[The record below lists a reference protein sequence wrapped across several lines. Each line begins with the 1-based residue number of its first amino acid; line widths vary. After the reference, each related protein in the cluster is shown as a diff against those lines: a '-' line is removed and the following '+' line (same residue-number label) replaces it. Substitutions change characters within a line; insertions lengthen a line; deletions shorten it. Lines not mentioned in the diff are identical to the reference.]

1 MLEFIAEYGLFL
13 LKTVTIVVGIIV
25 VLGMIISAGHRRQT
39 ASSGDIKVTNLGET
53 IKDRGQAIKNEVLS
67 KHEYKHSLKQEK
79 EQDKAKE
86 KEEKQ
91 KIKALKKSDKQ
102 KVDDSSDSAS
112 VSDTDSG
119 PDSGPDSGSDSGSN
133 SGSNSEYKAKPRLY
147 VIDFDGDV
155 EASEV
160 ESMREEITTILTAAN
175 KGDEV
180 MVRLKSPGGM
190 VHSYGLAASQL
201 QRIRQAGYKLTIAVD
216 EVAASGGYMMACVAD
231 TITAAPFS
239 VIGSIGVVAEIPN
252 FSRLLKKA
260 NVDYEQH
267 TAGDYKRTLTMFG
280 ENTSHGR
287 DKFKE
292 DLEDTHQLF
301 KAFINENRP
310 QLDLDKVATGEH
322 WYARQAIE
330 LGLVDELGT
339 SDDLILKAIKDKDVY
354 AVKYSIKKPISERLS
369 VSLNRGV
376 ETLLTRLVH
385 RSSRQ
390 DLFK

>member
-1 MLEFIAEYGLFL
+1 MLEFLAEYGLFL
-13 LKTVTIVVGIIV
+13 LKTATIVIGIIV
-25 VLGMIISAGHRRQT
+25 VLAMIINAGHRQQAIPR
-39 ASSGDIKVTNLGET
+39 GDIKVTNLGET
-53 IKDRGQAIKNEVLS
+53 IKDRSQAIKNEVLS
-67 KHEYKHSLKQEK
+67 KHQYKYALKQEK
-79 EQDKAKE
+79 EEYKAKE

-91 KIKALKKSDKQ
+91 QLKAQ
-102 KVDDSSDSAS
+102 KRTEKGQKNEEQDGQDSIEE
-112 VSDTDSG
+112 V
-119 PDSGPDSGSDSGSN
+119 
-133 SGSNSEYKAKPRLY
+133 KPRVY

-160 ESMREEITTILTAAN
+160 ESMREEITAILSAAN

-190 VHSYGLAASQL
+190 VHAYGLAASQL
-201 QRIRQAGYKLTIAVD
+201 QRIRDAGYKLSITVD

-231 TITAAPFS
+231 SIVAAPFA
-239 VIGSIGVVAEIPN
+239 VLGSIGVVAELPN
-252 FSRLLKKA
+252 FHRLLKKA

-287 DKFKE
+287 DKFKQ
-292 DLEDTHQLF
+292 DLDETHELF
-301 KAFINENRP
+301 KSFINQNRP

-322 WYARQAIE
+322 WYGTKAIE
-330 LGLVDELGT
+330 LGLVDSLGT
-339 SDDLILKAIKDKDVY
+339 SDDWIMTALKDKDVF

-369 VSLNRGV
+369 VSLNRGL
-376 ETLLTRLVH
+376 EKLLTRLIH
-385 RSSRQ
+385 GSSRQ

>member
-25 VLGMIISAGHRRQT
+25 VLGMIISAGHRKQ
-39 ASSGDIKVTNLGET
+39 AVPNGDIKVTNLGET
-53 IKDRGQAIKNEVLS
+53 IKDRSQAIKNEVLS
-67 KHEYKHSLKQEK
+67 KHEYKQALKQEK
-79 EQDKAKE
+79 EQDKAKD

-91 KIKALKKSDKQ
+91 KLKAYKKSDKQ
-102 KVDDSSDSAS
+102 KADDSEGSDTTTDSEDSA
-112 VSDTDSG
+112 
-119 PDSGPDSGSDSGSN
+119 GSQY
-133 SGSNSEYKAKPRLY
+133 EAKPRLY

-160 ESMREEITTILTAAN
+160 ESMREEITAILTAAN

-180 MVRLKSPGGM
+180 MLRLKSPGGM
-190 VHSYGLAASQL
+190 VHTYGLAASQL
-201 QRIRQAGYKLTIAVD
+201 QRIRQAGYKLTISVD

-239 VIGSIGVVAEIPN
+239 VIGSIGVVAELPN
-252 FSRLLKKA
+252 FNRLLKKA

-267 TAGDYKRTLTMFG
+267 TAGSYKRTLTMFG

-322 WYARQAIE
+322 WYARQAIAF
-330 LGLVDELGT
+330 GLVDELGT
-339 SDDLILKAIKDKDVY
+339 SDDFILNAVKDKDVY
-354 AVKYSIKKPISERLS
+354 AVKFSIKKPISERLS
-369 VSLNRGV
+369 VSLNRGA
-376 ETLLTRLVH
+376 EKLLTRLIH

>member
-1 MLEFIAEYGLFL
+1 MLEFFAEYGLFL
-13 LKTVTIVVGIIV
+13 LKTATIVIGIIV
-25 VLGMIISAGHRRQT
+25 VLAMIINASHRQQAVPR
-39 ASSGDIKVTNLGET
+39 GDIKVTNLGET
-53 IKDRGQAIKNEVLS
+53 IKDRSQAIKNEVLS
-67 KHEYKHSLKQEK
+67 KHEYKHALKQEK
-79 EQDKAKE
+79 EQEKAKD

-91 KIKALKKSDKQ
+91 KLKALKKTDKNDSEEASDDQ
-102 KVDDSSDSAS
+102 D
-112 VSDTDSG
+112 
-119 PDSGPDSGSDSGSN
+119 
-133 SGSNSEYKAKPRLY
+133 AKPRVY
-147 VIDFDGDV
+147 VIDFDGDI

-160 ESMREEITTILTAAN
+160 ESMREEITTILDAAN

-201 QRIRQAGYKLTIAVD
+201 QRIRDAGYKLTIVVD

-231 TITAAPFS
+231 TITAAPFA
-239 VIGSIGVVAEIPN
+239 VIGSIGVVAELPN
-252 FSRLLKKA
+252 FHRLLKKA

-301 KAFINENRP
+301 KSFINQNRP
-310 QLDLDKVATGEH
+310 ELDLEKVATGEH
-322 WYARQAIE
+322 WYGTKAKE

-339 SDDLILKAIKDKDVY
+339 SDDWIMKALKDKDVY
-354 AVKYSIKKPISERLS
+354 AIKFSIKKPISERLS
-369 VSLNRGV
+369 ISLSRGA
-376 ETLLTRLVH
+376 EKLLTRLVH

>member
-1 MLEFIAEYGLFL
+1 MLEFLAEYGLFL
-13 LKTVTIVVGIIV
+13 LKTATIVIGVIV
-25 VLGMIISAGHRRQT
+25 VLAMIINAGHRQQAT
-39 ASSGDIKVTNLGET
+39 SKGDIKVTNLGET
-53 IKDRGQAIKNEVLS
+53 IKDRSQAIKNEVLS
-67 KHEYKHSLKQEK
+67 KHQYKYALKQEK

-91 KIKALKKSDKQ
+91 QLKALKKAEKSDGK
-102 KVDDSSDSAS
+102 DAS
-112 VSDTDSG
+112 TDKPETDSETT
-119 PDSGPDSGSDSGSN
+119 SEQQSDQKQ
-133 SGSNSEYKAKPRLY
+133 EEKLRVY

-160 ESMREEITTILTAAN
+160 ESMREEVTAILSAAN

-201 QRIRQAGYKLTIAVD
+201 QRVRQAGYKLTIAVD

-231 TITAAPFS
+231 SITAAPFA
-239 VIGSIGVVAEIPN
+239 VIGSIGVVAELPN

-292 DLEDTHQLF
+292 DLEDTHKLF
-301 KAFINENRP
+301 KSFINQNRP
-310 QLDLDKVATGEH
+310 QLDLEKVATGEH
-322 WYARQAIE
+322 WYGTKAHE
-330 LGLVDELGT
+330 LGLIDDLGT
-339 SDDLILKAIKDKDVY
+339 SDDWIMTALKDKDVY

-369 VSLNRGV
+369 VSLTRGV
-376 ETLLTRLVH
+376 EKLLTRLVH
-385 RSSRQ
+385 RSSKQ

>member
-1 MLEFIAEYGLFL
+1 MLEFFAEYGLFL
-13 LKTVTIVVGIIV
+13 LKTATIVIGIIV
-25 VLGMIISAGHRRQT
+25 VLAMIINASHRQQAFPR
-39 ASSGDIKVTNLGET
+39 GDIRVTNLGET
-53 IKDRGQAIKNEVLS
+53 IKDRSQAIKNEVLS
-67 KHEYKHSLKQEK
+67 KHEYKHALKQEK
-79 EQDKAKE
+79 EQDKAKD

-91 KIKALKKSDKQ
+91 KLKALKKTDK
-102 KVDDSSDSAS
+102 AS
-112 VSDTDSG
+112 KEETNDEQG
-119 PDSGPDSGSDSGSN
+119 
-133 SGSNSEYKAKPRLY
+133 EKPRVY
-147 VIDFDGDV
+147 VIDFDGDI

-160 ESMREEITTILTAAN
+160 ESMREEITTILDAAN

-201 QRIRQAGYKLTIAVD
+201 QRIRDAGYKLTIVVD

-231 TITAAPFS
+231 TITAAPFA
-239 VIGSIGVVAEIPN
+239 VIGSIGVVAELPN
-252 FSRLLKKA
+252 FHRLLKKA

-301 KAFINENRP
+301 KSFINQNRP
-310 QLDLDKVATGEH
+310 GLDLDKVATGEH
-322 WYARQAIE
+322 WYGSKAHE

-339 SDDLILKAIKDKDVY
+339 SDDWIMKALKDKDVY
-354 AVKYSIKKPISERLS
+354 GVKFSIKKPISERLS

-376 ETLLTRLVH
+376 ETLLTRLIH
-385 RSSRQ
+385 RSSKQ